1 MKTKFTLAL
10 VVLLSLASTKM
21 FAQEKGLSFGLGLEG
36 GLPIGSFA
44 NGYNF
49 GGGATVRLAYNL
61 DETSAI
67 TATTGAIA
75 FIPKDITGVDMKAQ
89 LNIPIKLG
97 YKYMLGDV
105 LYGLGE
111 TGFTIARVYMPTI
124 AGTSGTLTSV
134 SSTEFTYSVGVG
146 AKLGAFDPSI
156 RYEGYS
162 GAGFLGLRLGF
173 NF

>member
-1 MKTKFTLAL
+1 MLLA
-10 VVLLSLASTKM
+10 LASTKM
-21 FAQEKGLSFGLGLEG
+21 FAQDKGLTVGLGLEG

-49 GGGATVRLAYNL
+49 GGGATLRLAYNL

-75 FIPKDITGVDMKAQ
+75 FLPKKVTGVDMKAQ
-89 LNIPIKLG
+89 LNIPIKVG
-97 YKYMLGDV
+97 YKYMLSDV
-105 LYGLGE
+105 IYGLGE
-111 TGFTIARVYMPTI
+111 SGFTIARVYMPTI
-124 AGTSGTLTSV
+124 TGTTGGVTSV
-134 SSTEFTYSVGVG
+134 SSTQFTYSVGVG

-162 GAGFLGLRLGF
+162 GTGFLGLRLGF